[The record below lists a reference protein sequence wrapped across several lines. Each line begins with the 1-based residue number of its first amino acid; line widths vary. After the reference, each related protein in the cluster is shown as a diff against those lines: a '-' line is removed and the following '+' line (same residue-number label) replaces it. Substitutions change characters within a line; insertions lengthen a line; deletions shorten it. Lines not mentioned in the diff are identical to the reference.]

1 MLFLRYYLWIAPNVL
16 LGIVLVRFLRL
27 RLQRRLPFFFT
38 YIVFQLVE
46 FVIMFTINFSPSFS
60 LLQFQWAVVIG
71 LGISALLKLAIVY
84 EVANDLL
91 VSRSVLAPFLKR
103 LLRWIGAFLLLVS
116 AVGSAVLTQSSL
128 ERVENVF
135 HVVDLSSNVVLV
147 GLLLVLFLFRKVF
160 LITWRGCTAGI
171 ALGFGVFA
179 SVELATAALRV
190 EYGRTGQIIIDLISM
205 AAYQVCVLV
214 WLVYFFLP
222 ERFPT
227 STGTGLQTSELESW
241 DQELE
246 RLAQR

>member
-46 FVIMFTINFSPSFS
+46 FVIMFTINFSPTFS
-60 LLQFQWAVVIG
+60 ALQYEWAVVIG
-71 LGISALLKLAIVY
+71 LGISALLKLAVVY
-84 EVANDLL
+84 EVADDLL

-103 LLRWIGAFLLLVS
+103 LLRWIAAFLVLVS
-116 AVGSAVLTQSSL
+116 AVGSAVLTRSSV

-135 HVVDLSSNVVLV
+135 HVLDLSSNVVLV
-147 GLLLVLFLFRKVF
+147 GLLLVLFMFRKVF
-160 LITWRGCTAGI
+160 LISWRGCTAGI
-171 ALGFGVFA
+171 ALGFGVYA
-179 SVELATAALRV
+179 SVELATVALRV
-190 EYGRTGQIIIDLISM
+190 EYGRSEMVIDAISM
-205 AAYQVCVLV
+205 AAYQVCVLI

-222 ERFPT
+222 ERLPAL
-227 STGTGLQTSELESW
+227 TGTGLQTSELESW